1 MRSAVLVYRVVAK
14 DEMMRICSKTAF
26 LALLLACSGTAQ
38 AQVSEIELLRTAVD
52 ELRSDYDARI
62 ADLERRLAVAE
73 QNAMQASYAVQQA
86 ADTQSTSPPSKSSS
100 SAFNPAIGVI
110 FQGQA
115 WNFNKN
121 PDDYVVPGFPFGGE
135 AGPVEEGLGIAETEL
150 IFNANVDDKFAA
162 WLTAALA
169 LEDGE
174 AVVEVEEAWV
184 EATALPAG
192 LGVKFG
198 RFFSGIGYLNGKH
211 AHSWDFVDQPLP
223 YQVFL
228 GDQYADNGVQ
238 IRWLAPTDLYMEFGG
253 EVFQG
258 GRYPAGG
265 NAHSGFGSYSL
276 FANVG
281 GDVGTDSSWLAGIS
295 YLDASAIDRP
305 SGDEDEPLIFNGDSR
320 LASAQFVWKWSPN
333 GNWKQKNF
341 VFQSEIFQRR
351 EKGDYALTGGVP
363 LPYDA
368 DQQGWYAQAVYQPMP
383 RWRFGGR
390 VDGLSADD
398 PGPLFDGTPLA
409 RSASDPRRYSIMAD
423 WSNSEFSRLRLQ
435 FTRDEA
441 GTEDDTQWGV
451 QYIHSIGAHGAHAF

>member
-1 MRSAVLVYRVVAK
+1 
-14 DEMMRICSKTAF
+14 MMRILSKVAV
-26 LALLLACSGTAQ
+26 LALVVVCSATAG
-38 AQVSEIELLRTAVD
+38 AQETEIELLRAAVE

-62 ADLERRLAVAE
+62 AELEQRVAQAE
-73 QNAMQASYAVQQA
+73 QNAMQETYAAQQA
-86 ADTQSTSPPSKSSS
+86 AVTQAVTPGGKSSS

-115 WNFNKN
+115 WGFSNN
-121 PDDYVVPGFPFGGE
+121 PDDYIVQGFPFGGE
-135 AGPVEEGLGIAETEL
+135 AGPLSEGLEIGETEL

-184 EATALPAG
+184 EATSLPAG
-192 LGVKFG
+192 LGAKFG
-198 RFFSGIGYLNGKH
+198 RFFSAIGYLNGKH
-211 AHSWDFVDQPLP
+211 SHTWDFVDQPLP
-223 YQVFL
+223 YQLFL

-238 IRWLAPTDLYMEFGG
+238 VRWLAPTDLYMEFGG
-253 EVFQG
+253 ETFQG

-281 GDVGTDSSWLAGIS
+281 GDIGTDSSWLAGIS
-295 YLDASAIDRP
+295 YLDASAVDRL

-320 LASAQFVWKWSPN
+320 LTSAHFVWKWSPN

-341 VFQSEIFQRR
+341 VFQSEVFQRR
-351 EKGDYALTGGVP
+351 EKGNYVLTSDASVP
-363 LPYDA
+363 YNA

-390 VDGLSADD
+390 VDGVSADD

-409 RSASDPRRYSIMAD
+409 AGVSDPRRYSIMVD

-435 FTRDEA
+435 LTKDEA
-441 GTEDDTQWGV
+441 GVEDGTQWGV